1 MFEILTLDYDAR
13 LRCYCAL
20 AKCDY
25 NWFLTATGGA
35 ERNLEIQ
42 REIIKGSKAYQTLRA
57 DLKRGCLLPPV
68 VLAVKNLALPA
79 ELSQAPTQGMW
90 SAAIGSILQQLV
102 GAVSTVAPQDVY
114 IIDGLQ
120 RTNAIKQTLTE
131 VQGTPQESTFLSQAA
146 RVEIW
151 LNIPFGALAYRMLLL
166 NAGQR
171 PMSIKHQVEILS
183 MKLQEEL
190 RPIPRLEILSS
201 IEADRRTKQ
210 GQFHLSKLSQAFQA
224 WLQGTPSV
232 DLRNLVMEQMLVESA
247 IETLGS
253 SLAGQRNQNER
264 DEFKAFVEW
273 IVTADWALPI
283 DVNFFANET
292 VLQGIAAAVGA
303 SERNALLKERMKRAM
318 AALLSSLTSNPTS
331 DPLGT
336 VAFDHLRKG
345 IDPTKVN
352 VGQATREMVFKAF
365 QEHFVSDGLKSMAEC
380 WNFAAGTV

>member
-1 MFEILTLDYDAR
+1 MFELLTLDYDFR
-13 LRCYCAL
+13 LQSYCAF

-25 NWFLTATGGA
+25 SWFLAATGGA

-57 DLKRGCLLPPV
+57 DLKRGCLLPPL
-68 VLAVKNLALPA
+68 VLAVKNLTLPA
-79 ELSQAPTQGMW
+79 ELLQPPSAGLW
-90 SAAIGSILQQLV
+90 SAGIDLILKQLAGSLV
-102 GAVSTVAPQDVY
+102 GIEPRDVY

-120 RTNAIKQTLTE
+120 RTNAIKQTLDE
-131 VQGTPQESTFLSQAA
+131 VRGTIEEAQFVARAA

-190 RPIPRLEILSS
+190 RVIPGLEILSS
-201 IEADRRTKQ
+201 IEADRRTRQ

-224 WLQGTPSV
+224 WLQGTPNI

-253 SLAGQRNQNER
+253 SLAGQRNQTER

-273 IVTADWALPI
+273 VVTADRALPPE
-283 DVNFFANET
+283 VNFFANET
-292 VLQGIAAAVGA
+292 VLQGIAAAVGTA
-303 SERNALLKERMKRAM
+303 ERNTLLRDRMKRAM
-318 AALLSSLTSNPTS
+318 TALLSALGSSPSS
-331 DPLGT
+331 DPLGLS
-336 VAFDHLRKG
+336 AFESLRKG
-345 IDPTKVN
+345 IDPAKVN

>member
-1 MFEILTLDYDAR
+1 MFELLTLDYDGR
-13 LRCYCAL
+13 LQCYCAL

-25 NWFLTATGGA
+25 RWFLAATGGA
-35 ERNLEIQ
+35 ERNLAIQ

-57 DLKRGCLLPPV
+57 DLKRGCLLPPL
-68 VLAVKNLALPA
+68 VLAVKNLALPGELLQPPSAPFA
-79 ELSQAPTQGMW
+79 ETMIDRLSPSLENVPA
-90 SAAIGSILQQLV
+90 
-102 GAVSTVAPQDVY
+102 QDVY

-120 RTNAIKQTLTE
+120 RTNAIKQTLAE
-131 VQGTPQESTFLSQAA
+131 VQGTDDEVAFLAHTA

-151 LNIPFGALAYRMLLL
+151 LNIQFGALAYRMLLL

-190 RPIPRLEILSS
+190 RGIPRLEILSS
-201 IEADRRTKQ
+201 IEADRRTRQ
-210 GQFHLSKLSQAFQA
+210 GQFQLSKLSQAFQA

-253 SLAGQRNQNER
+253 SLAGQRDQTER
-264 DEFKAFVEW
+264 DEFKVFVEW
-273 IVTADWALPI
+273 IVAADCALPAT
-283 DVNFFANET
+283 VNFLANET

-303 SERNALLKERMKRAM
+303 SERNALLRDRMKRAM
-318 AALLSSLTSNPTS
+318 AALLTALSADANS
-331 DPLGT
+331 DPLG
-336 VAFDHLRKG
+336 VANFESLRRG
-345 IDPTKVN
+345 IDPAKVN

-365 QEHFVSDGLKSMAEC
+365 QEHFISDGLKSMAEC
-380 WNFAAGTV
+380 WNFAAGTI

>member
-1 MFEILTLDYDAR
+1 MFELLTLDYDAR
-13 LRCYCAL
+13 LQCYCAL

-25 NWFLTATGGA
+25 DWFLSATGGA

-57 DLKRGCLLPPV
+57 DLKRGCLLPPI

-79 ELSQAPTQGMW
+79 ILLQPPTQGLW
-90 SAAIGSILQQLV
+90 SAALAPTLGELANPIQN
-102 GAVSTVAPQDVY
+102 VAPGDVY

-120 RTNAIKQTLTE
+120 RTNAIKQTLSELRGMPEEAQFRT
-131 VQGTPQESTFLSQAA
+131 QPA

-190 RPIPRLEILSS
+190 GAIPGLQILSS
-201 IEADRRTKQ
+201 IEADRRTRP
-210 GQFHLSKLSQAFQA
+210 GQFHLSRLSQAFQA

-232 DLRNLVMEQMLVESA
+232 DLRNVVMEQLLIESA

-253 SLAGQRNQNER
+253 SLAGQRNQAER

-273 IVTADWALPI
+273 IVAVDRALPAT
-283 DVNFFANET
+283 VSFLSNET
-292 VLQGIAAAVGA
+292 VLMGLAAAVGA
-303 SERNALLKERMKRAM
+303 SERNALLRERMKRAM
-318 AALLSSLTSNPTS
+318 ADLLAALIRSPES
-331 DPLGT
+331 DPLG
-336 VAFDHLRKG
+336 VAAFETLRNG
-345 IDPTKVN
+345 IDPTKRN
-352 VGQATREMVFKAF
+352 VGQATREMVYKAF
-365 QEHFVSDGLKSMAEC
+365 QEYFVSNGLKGMSEC
-380 WNFAAGTV
+380 WGFAAGTV